1 MIWAVL
7 RTRQLKRLKSPM
19 VPGLLPAQARIKQIP
34 VAKAFTYANEFPGME
49 EFPEVKVFLEG
60 EA

>member
-1 MIWAVL
+1 
-7 RTRQLKRLKSPM
+7 M

-34 VAKAFTYANEFPGME
+34 VAKAFTYANVFPGME